1 MFATRIARLFLA
13 EHRPRRSG
21 ERGQVLAFL
30 AIALV
35 AIMAMAALL
44 FAGGQAL
51 LQRRQ
56 LQNAS
61 DAAALAAAN
70 LIQTRTGSKTGSGC
84 SATATPTPGSP
95 WPEIT
100 TAARNSVANNLPSFD
115 TSNVVVTCPSGHD
128 NYAVT
133 VSLTTRGDPL
143 FGGLAGSGLQVSA
156 TSTAINGQIS
166 SADYSVVTLDPSHG
180 SPWPNSRQGCPS
192 VLFSGGPTI
201 TFDGSVMIDSACTAA
216 NGGGLATNG
225 GAGTVTLNNSSTVRI
240 VGGYN
245 PANLTISPAP
255 LTGQTAI
262 ADPLAG
268 LDPISTSGM
277 TVRSPSKLV
286 LNNEVRVLQPGI
298 YSGGI
303 QLKNSSVAFMRPGV
317 YVMNG
322 GGLDL
327 GAQSSVYAIPASLS
341 LTSVLSWA
349 TDCPPS
355 THTCGV
361 LIVNSGGSSM
371 DQITVGAGATLKLR
385 AYDAQADPSPPA
397 AADQY
402 TGLLFWQES
411 APAASSSYAQPTVL
425 LSGGGNVSISGTV
438 YAPQALV
445 HMGGSSGGSGG
456 GDVNLTLQF
465 ICYDLEIQG
474 NVAFHFN
481 YVNNDFAK
489 PTDYGL
495 IQ

>member
-1 MFATRIARLFLA
+1 MSASRIARLFMT
-13 EHRPRRSG
+13 ERPSRRSG
-21 ERGQVLAFL
+21 EQGQVLAFL
-30 AIALV
+30 CIALV

-70 LIQTRTGSKTGSGC
+70 LIQARTGTKTGSGC
-84 SATATPTPGSP
+84 SPTATPTPGAP
-95 WPEIT
+95 WSEIV
-100 TAARNSVANNLPSFD
+100 TAAQNSVATNLP
-115 TSNVVVTCPSGHD
+115 TYNTANVVVTCPAGHE
-128 NYAVT
+128 NYAVS
-133 VSLTTRGDPL
+133 VALTMRGDPL
-143 FGGLAGSGLQVSA
+143 FGGLSGAGLQVS
-156 TSTAINGQIS
+156 TISTAINGQIS

-180 SPWPNSRQGCPS
+180 TWPNGHDGCPS

-201 TFDGSVMIDSACTAA
+201 TFDGSVMIDSGCTAA
-216 NGGGLATNG
+216 DGGGLATNG

-240 VGGYN
+240 YGGYN
-245 PANLTISPAP
+245 PANLTITPAP
-255 LTGQTAI
+255 ITGQTPI
-262 ADPLAG
+262 ADPLGG
-268 LDPISTSGM
+268 LDPISTTGM
-277 TVRSPSKLV
+277 TVRSTSKLV
-286 LNNEVRVLQPGI
+286 LNNDTLVLQPGI
-298 YSGGI
+298 YRGGI
-303 QLKNSSVAFMRPGV
+303 QLKNSSIAYLRPGI
-317 YVMNG
+317 YVMDG

-327 GAQSSVYAIPASLS
+327 GAQSSVYTIPATLS
-341 LTSVLSWA
+341 STSTATWS

-355 THTCGV
+355 AHTCGV
-361 LIVNSGGSSM
+361 MILNSGGSSM
-371 DQITVGAGATLKLR
+371 GQVTVGAGATLKMR
-385 AYDAQADPSPPA
+385 AYDAWADPTPPA

-402 TGLLFWQES
+402 NGLIVWQE
-411 APAASSSYAQPTVL
+411 ATPAASSSYAQPKVL

-481 YVNNDFAK
+481 YVDNEFAK